1 MIASCWDWPSL
12 KYVYFILKNKSLDA
26 GGWGPTKGIVGNSRE
41 GTNSTSS
48 IAFDDCLP
56 SLPKESLYVGTGDFC
71 IGEIYEKRDTE
82 QRPNADLAQLKRN
95 SDPQSAKVLDLLNG
109 SSQSVLGSTRD
120 LNLRENPPEGKNSGD
135 RPPAIWN
142 SLVPL
147 IASLSSGY
155 VVYKGLQNLS
165 KGNLDAKHLIFAWGT
180 GLAIGIT
187 VGQEAMRA
195 TYFSQKDGD

>member
-12 KYVYFILKNKSLDA
+12 KYVYFIVKDRPLDA
-26 GGWGPTKGIVGNSRE
+26 GGWGPTKGIAGKSVE
-41 GTNSTSS
+41 GMKSTDS

-56 SLPKESLYVGTGDFC
+56 SLPLESLYVGTGDFC
-71 IGEIYEKRDTE
+71 IGEIYEKRDNE
-82 QRPNADLAQLKRN
+82 QRANADLAQLKRN
-95 SDPQSAKVLDLLNG
+95 GDPQSAKILDLLNDN
-109 SSQSVLGSTRD
+109 SPSVLGSTRD
-120 LNLRENPPEGKNSGD
+120 SNLRENPPSGKDSGN

-142 SLVPL
+142 SLVPM

-165 KGNLDAKHLIFAWGT
+165 KGNLDAKHLLFAWGA

-187 VGQEAMRA
+187 VGQEATRA
-195 TYFSQKDGD
+195 TYFSKEDGD